1 MFFIVGTLFN
11 CLIAKNKIKTVDA
24 WFSLSRGGG
33 AYESILYNC
42 TVTKNTAKNAD
53 GSGLDAEGGGTYHCA
68 IYNSILYNN
77 SPADTWASI

>member
-1 MFFIVGTLFN
+1 MHGFHSRAEAALMNPYCIIAQLQKTQRKTLTAAVWMRKAAE
-11 CLIAKNKIKTVDA
+11 L
-24 WFSLSRGGG
+24 
-33 AYESILYNC
+33 
-42 TVTKNTAKNAD
+42 TAKNAD